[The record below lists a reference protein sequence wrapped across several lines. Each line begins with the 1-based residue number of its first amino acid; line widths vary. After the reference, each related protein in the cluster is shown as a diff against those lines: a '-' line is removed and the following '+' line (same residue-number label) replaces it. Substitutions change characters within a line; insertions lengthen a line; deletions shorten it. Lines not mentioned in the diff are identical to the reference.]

1 MRWIHHAARDNRAN
15 PRWVWRKK
23 NPNEPVPKSVR
34 LKQFSKNVCNTV
46 EPVEQGNRKTTID
59 AIYK

>member
-1 MRWIHHAARDNRAN
+1 MRWIHHAARDNRTN

-34 LKQFSKNVCNTV
+34 LKQFPKNVCNTV
-46 EPVEQGNRKTTID
+46 EPVEQEDDR
-59 AIYK
+59 